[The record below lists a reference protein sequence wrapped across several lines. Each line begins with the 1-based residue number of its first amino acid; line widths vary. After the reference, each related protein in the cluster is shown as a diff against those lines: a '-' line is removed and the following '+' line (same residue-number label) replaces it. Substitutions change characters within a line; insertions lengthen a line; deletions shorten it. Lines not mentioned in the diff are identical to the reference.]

1 MIVRAFS
8 LSSSASDNF
17 PDVSKDSY
25 YYDAIAITKSLGIS
39 KGDGTNFNPENNVT
53 IEEAIALIERSLNI
67 IEDDLYY
74 DVDIESLYSDS
85 ELSDYATRGQIAEML
100 YYVLTGD
107 TDFDDDDDD
116 DDDDTEIDTI
126 EYSVDSDDEVTFDE
140 DDFIDEFEDATGDDL
155 YRVKFTLPSSS
166 RGTLYYD
173 YESSSD
179 YDSKVSASKSY
190 YADDDPAI
198 DDVTF
203 VPKSSYDG
211 TVTITYKAYDD
222 DGDYYYGTIDI
233 DVDEVDDD
241 DTEIDTIEYSVD
253 SDDEVTFDVD
263 DFTDEFEDATDDDLY
278 RVKFTLPSS
287 SYGTLYYDYESS
299 SDYDS
304 KVSASKSYYADDDPA
319 IDDVTFVPKSSY
331 DGTVTITYKAYD
343 DDGDYY
349 YGTIDIDVDEV
360 DDDDTE
366 IDTIEYSVDSDDEVT
381 FDVDDFTD
389 EFEDATDDDL
399 YRVKFTL
406 PSSSYGKLYYDYESS
421 SDYDSLAKSTSS
433 YYVDDDPAI
442 DDITFVPSSSYEGT
456 VTISYKAYND
466 SGQYY
471 LGSIEIEVED

>member
-1 MIVRAFS
+1 
-8 LSSSASDNF
+8 
-17 PDVSKDSY
+17 
-25 YYDAIAITKSLGIS
+25 
-39 KGDGTNFNPENNVT
+39 
-53 IEEAIALIERSLNI
+53 
-67 IEDDLYY
+67 
-74 DVDIESLYSDS
+74 
-85 ELSDYATRGQIAEML
+85 
-100 YYVLTGD
+100 
-107 TDFDDDDDD
+107 
-116 DDDDTEIDTI
+116 
-126 EYSVDSDDEVTFDE
+126 
-140 DDFIDEFEDATGDDL
+140 
-155 YRVKFTLPSSS
+155 
-166 RGTLYYD
+166 
-173 YESSSD
+173 
-179 YDSKVSASKSY
+179 
-190 YADDDPAI
+190 
-198 DDVTF
+198 
-203 VPKSSYDG
+203 
-211 TVTITYKAYDD
+211 
-222 DGDYYYGTIDI
+222 
-233 DVDEVDDD
+233 
-241 DTEIDTIEYSVD
+241 
-253 SDDEVTFDVD
+253 
-263 DFTDEFEDATDDDLY
+263 
-278 RVKFTLPSS
+278 
-287 SYGTLYYDYESS
+287 LYYDYESS